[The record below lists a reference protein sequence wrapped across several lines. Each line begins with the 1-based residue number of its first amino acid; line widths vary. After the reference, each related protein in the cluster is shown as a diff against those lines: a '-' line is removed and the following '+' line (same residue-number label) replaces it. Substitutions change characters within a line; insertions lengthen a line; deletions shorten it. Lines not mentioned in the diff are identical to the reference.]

1 MVWWQSST
9 SRFGPLVSLDHVST
23 RDFSA
28 LRAELGLPPVAV
40 TDSFP
45 EPVLTEARAL
55 SQQPPA
61 ATIDRTDVPFVT
73 VDPPGSLDLDQ
84 AVHIGRTDGGGFRVQ
99 YAIADLGSAIP
110 ADGAVDAEARR
121 RGQTMYLPDGR
132 VPLHPPTL
140 SEGSLSLLPD
150 QTRGAA
156 VWTIDVGSSGSIESA
171 TVERALVRSTARL
184 EYAGV
189 QRDADAGKPHPS
201 IEGLADLGR
210 LRRAVRL
217 ASGAIDLALPEQG
230 VVRAG
235 DEWTLRIEPRTE
247 ADTWNAEVSLLTGM
261 AAADMMLRAE
271 VGVLRTLPAPASD
284 DVEAFFEMARRLGV
298 PVRDGETPG
307 EVLAALDART
317 PVAMALMTQ
326 ATRLLR
332 GAGYVAFDGA
342 LPDAREH
349 AGIGGAYAH
358 VTAPLRRLVDRFTT
372 EVCLAIS
379 AGSVVPTWARSALP
393 DIAEAMR
400 ASGRLASSANRDA
413 IDAVEAW
420 TMVDR
425 PGGSFEA
432 IVLRTGSRDSMA
444 GAEVMILEP
453 PIEAWCRGTGLV
465 EGSEIRV
472 QVEQVDEAEG
482 SLRYRLA

>member
-1 MVWWQSST
+1 M
-9 SRFGPLVSLDHVST
+9 ST
-23 RDFSA
+23 RDFAA
-28 LRAELGLPPVAV
+28 LRAELGLPPAAL
-40 TDSFP
+40 TDTFP
-45 EPVLTEARAL
+45 EPVLTEAFAL
-55 SQQPPA
+55 SQLSPEA
-61 ATIDRTDVPFVT
+61 AIDRTDVPFVT

-84 AVHIGRTDGGGFRVQ
+84 AVHIVRTVGGGFRVQ
-99 YAIADLGSAIP
+99 YAIADLGSVLP

-156 VWTIDVGSSGSIESA
+156 VWTIDVGSTGEIESA

-189 QRDADAGKPHPS
+189 QRDADAGTPHPS
-201 IEGLADLGR
+201 IEALADLGR

-230 VVRAG
+230 VVRSG
-235 DEWTLRIEPRTE
+235 DAWRLRIEPRTE
-247 ADTWNAEVSLLTGM
+247 ADTWNAEISLLTGM
-261 AAADMMLRAE
+261 AAADMMLKA
-271 VGVLRTLPAPASD
+271 GIGLLRTLPAPSSD
-284 DVEAFFEMARRLGV
+284 DVEEFLDVARGLSVSVG
-298 PVRDGETPG
+298 DGKTPG
-307 EVLAALDART
+307 EVLAALDAST
-317 PVAMALMTQ
+317 PVAMALMTH

-342 LPDAREH
+342 APETREH

-372 EVCLAIS
+372 EVCLALS
-379 AGSVVPTWARSALP
+379 AGVAVPDWARSALP
-393 DIAEAMR
+393 EIAEAMR
-400 ASGRLASSANRDA
+400 TSGRLAASADRDA

-420 TMVDR
+420 TMADR
-425 PGGSFEA
+425 LGESFEA
-432 IVLRTGSRDSMA
+432 IVLRAGSRDSA
-444 GAEVMILEP
+444 EGAEVMILDP
-453 PIEAWCRGTGLV
+453 PVEAWCLGAGLV
-465 EGSEIRV
+465 EGSEIWVRV
-472 QVEQVDEAEG
+472 ERVDETEE
-482 SLRYRLA
+482 SLLYRLV